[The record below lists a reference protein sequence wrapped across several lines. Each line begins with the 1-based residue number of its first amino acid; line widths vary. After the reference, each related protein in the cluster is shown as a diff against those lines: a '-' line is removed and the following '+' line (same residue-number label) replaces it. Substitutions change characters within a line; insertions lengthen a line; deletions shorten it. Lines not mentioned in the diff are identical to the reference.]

1 LYQEGHGVEPDISG
15 NEWMR
20 GEVTRY
26 FPFAQW
32 IRIEWGPSMGA
43 NTTAIGSD
51 QTVKMMTGE

>member
-1 LYQEGHGVEPDISG
+1 
-15 NEWMR
+15 MK
-20 GEVTRY
+20 Y